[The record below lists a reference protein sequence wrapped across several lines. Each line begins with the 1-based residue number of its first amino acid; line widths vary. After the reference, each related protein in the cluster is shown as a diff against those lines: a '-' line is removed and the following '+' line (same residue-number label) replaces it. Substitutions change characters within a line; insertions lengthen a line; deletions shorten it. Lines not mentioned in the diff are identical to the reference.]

1 MNLRS
6 LPRCGDDGIYFT
18 HGWSNIRTC
27 YVDAEG
33 KGGWVLLTY
42 IRPQLFVLVL
52 KDRYYRDLIVK
63 QLYPHMCLKLSRSL
77 FGADQNLGWGGSV
90 FMPDCHDSE
99 NFAHCFVVILSDSD
113 ISSKSLTMIYGNY
126 ASKIFST
133 NGGYVKLIDEKG
145 MEWACT
151 VEYNELPYEA
161 SHCDYSLNCT
171 VTTVIKDLAGS
182 FLPSSL
188 FELLCHC
195 YGRSYIKQTMTAL
208 CSLYDERMDF
218 NMRPMEMMVHSEI
231 CCSLLE
237 NSIFCL
243 LSIHVLR
250 VITLVEISTG
260 KGSIL
265 FVYQLLQQAS

>member
-1 MNLRS
+1 MQMNLRS

-99 NFAHCFVVILSDSD
+99 NFAHCFVVILSDSH
-113 ISSKSLTMIYGNY
+113 ISSKSLVYY
-126 ASKIFST
+126 FDSST
-133 NGGYVKLIDEKG
+133 NVLTLFLFLISVLICVFFYMQDYDL
-145 MEWACT
+145 W
-151 VEYNELPYEA
+151 EL
-161 SHCDYSLNCT
+161 C
-171 VTTVIKDLAGS
+171 
-182 FLPSSL
+182 
-188 FELLCHC
+188 
-195 YGRSYIKQTMTAL
+195 
-208 CSLYDERMDF
+208 
-218 NMRPMEMMVHSEI
+218 
-231 CCSLLE
+231 
-237 NSIFCL
+237 
-243 LSIHVLR
+243 
-250 VITLVEISTG
+250 
-260 KGSIL
+260 
-265 FVYQLLQQAS
+265 